1 MSRLPTLLVAM
12 ALAGVATTAA
22 AQDNANETGD
32 EQSASAELSEETRE
46 AWQAF
51 KDYGH
56 EQQEEAVAAG
66 EQALDA
72 IDAKIDDL
80 EASADEA
87 GDEAAQRWE
96 RRKSELQDQRDALA
110 EDLEELREAG
120 ADTYED
126 AKAEVVERYDETTDE
141 LADAWD
147 DLTE

>member
-1 MSRLPTLLVAM
+1 MSRLQILLLAIALLGVAM
-12 ALAGVATTAA
+12 TAA

-32 EQSASAELSEETRE
+32 DQSASAELSEEARE
-46 AWQAF
+46 AWQTF

-80 EASADEA
+80 EARADEA

-96 RRKSELQDQRDALA
+96 RRNSELQDRRDALA
-110 EDLEELREAG
+110 EDLDELREAG
-120 ADTYED
+120 ADTDED
-126 AKAEVVERYDETTDE
+126 CKAEVVERYDLTTE
-141 LADAWD
+141 QLADAWD
-147 DLTE
+147 DLTA